1 MQLPPSS
8 FSLSL
13 CIFARTE
20 IPTPHFLTK
29 PGLTE
34 PAYFRA
40 CWKLVVGKLSR
51 PHVGVFPSSRN
62 CAYLLWGGKEGLT
75 TLTPDRSNG
84 STVSKKLLLL
94 WRSSW
99 DFDRLLVLSACP
111 PPSPPPSP
119 VRRSSFAELR
129 FPRVDPLG
137 IGKLVVTDIS
147 SPLGFSYFIPRSFLA
162 SFRGSF
168 SSRAVFFFLLLLYL
182 CC

>member
-1 MQLPPSS
+1 MLENCPVPMWVY
-8 FSLSL
+8 FHR
-13 CIFARTE
+13 AE
-20 IPTPHFLTK
+20 IALIYY
-29 PGLTE
+29 G
-34 PAYFRA
+34 
-40 CWKLVVGKLSR
+40 
-51 PHVGVFPSSRN
+51 
-62 CAYLLWGGKEGLT
+62 GGKEGLT

-168 SSRAVFFFLLLLYL
+168 SSRAVFFFFIIIISLLLN
-182 CC
+182 